1 MFMGRRVTLS
11 ALTQPSGTPLSG
23 QAFAAAER
31 LRIDAATIEVLRAFD
46 AAGVECVLLKG
57 PTVTSWLYAADA
69 RRSYLDSDLLIR
81 PGHENAAE
89 AALQGLGF
97 ERVWDQAA
105 LPDWWQEHGS
115 DWSRTADGVRV
126 DLHRS
131 LPGLGAEPEA
141 VWSALAAAPE
151 RVLVAG
157 RDAPAL
163 PIAARALH
171 VSLHAV
177 QHGADWGKGRGD
189 LERALEIADEETWR
203 GAAELASQLDGLD
216 AFGTGLRL
224 TPEGERVADR
234 LGLPMPG
241 SVDVA
246 LRASAPPPAA
256 LGFEQM
262 AQARGV
268 RARLGMA
275 WHKLFPPR
283 EFLVHWDPR
292 GRESRGRLAL
302 ARARRPL
309 WVLATAPRG
318 FRAWWRARRA
328 VRGR

>member
-1 MFMGRRVTLS
+1 M
-11 ALTQPSGTPLSG
+11 SG
-23 QAFAAAER
+23 QSFAAAER
-31 LRIDAATIEVLRAFD
+31 LRIDAATAEVLRAFA
-46 AAGVECVLLKG
+46 AAGIDCVLLKG
-57 PTVTSWLYAADA
+57 PTLTSWLYTADA
-69 RRSYLDSDLLIR
+69 RRSYLDSDVLVR
-81 PGHENAAE
+81 PGHESAAE
-89 AALQGLGF
+89 AALQQLGF

-105 LPDWWQEHGS
+105 LPDWWHEHGS
-115 DWSRTADGVRV
+115 DWSRPADGVRV

-141 VWSALAAAPE
+141 VWSALVAAPE
-151 RVLVAG
+151 TVPVAG
-157 RDAPAL
+157 HEAPAL
-163 PIAARALH
+163 PIAGRALH

-189 LERALEIADEETWR
+189 LERALAVADEATWR
-203 GAAELASQLDGLD
+203 EAAELAARLDGLD
-216 AFGTGLRL
+216 AFATGLRL
-224 TPEGERVADR
+224 TPEGEQLADR
-234 LGLPMPG
+234 LGLPMPA

-283 EFLVHWDPR
+283 EFLEHWDPR
-292 GRESRGRLAL
+292 ARESRGRLAL

-309 WVLATAPRG
+309 WVLASAPRG

-328 VRGR
+328 VRGH